1 MNPQIFKAYDIRG
14 VYPSEI
20 DEDTAYAIGRATV
33 TVLGAKTLAVGR
45 DARLSGP
52 SLQEALIRGI
62 TDAGCDVISIGMV
75 TTPMLYFSSWHLDVD
90 GALSVTASHNPA
102 EYNGI
107 KICRKNAVPVG
118 ENSGL
123 FTIRD
128 LVISASGSDT
138 IASGSGTVSA
148 PDPFPERGRVQQA
161 VSDLGSVS
169 APAKGIVTPQDV
181 LTPYY
186 DFFATFAKF
195 GDTQFHIAIDCANT
209 MGVLELPFYEKYFA
223 KNFEIEK
230 LYCNL
235 DHPYTAHEANPL
247 KTETLNELRALVVEK
262 KCQLGIAYDGDAD
275 RVGFVDEKGEI
286 IPMDLVTGLIAQVLL
301 EENPGRTVLYDLRSS
316 NSVKEVIE
324 ECGGVAKECRVGHA
338 FIKQQ
343 MAEEHAL
350 FAGELSGHYYFE
362 ANKNGEVSTLAA
374 FTLLNLMAKTGR
386 PISELV
392 AHLRR
397 YFHSGEIN
405 SEVKDK
411 DAVLARL
418 AETYQDGSKHT
429 LDGLKVSYP
438 DWWFNVRPSNTEPVL
453 RLNLEAK
460 TKETME
466 QKRDELL
473 ALIRS

>member
-1 MNPQIFKAYDIRG
+1 MNKDIFKAYDIRG

-20 DEDTAYAIGRATV
+20 DEETAYAIGRATV
-33 TVLGAKTLAVGR
+33 SVLGAKILAVGR
-45 DARLSGP
+45 DARVSGP
-52 SLQEALIRGI
+52 SLQEALVRGI
-62 TDAGCDVISIGMV
+62 TSAGCNVINIGMV
-75 TTPMLYFSSWHLDVD
+75 TTPMLYFSSWHLSVD

-102 EYNGI
+102 EYNGV
-107 KICRKNAVPVG
+107 KICQKNAVPVG

-123 FTIRD
+123 FDIRD
-128 LVISASGSDT
+128 KA
-138 IASGSGTVSA
+138 IAGEFPEVADKGTVT
-148 PDPFPERGRVQQA
+148 ERDIKTA
-161 VSDLGSVS
+161 
-169 APAKGIVTPQDV
+169 
-181 LTPYY
+181 YY
-186 DFFATFAKF
+186 DYFGTFANF

-209 MGVLELPFYEKYFA
+209 MGVLELPFYEERFA
-223 KNFEIEK
+223 KNFTLEK
-230 LYCNL
+230 LYCDL

-247 KTETLNELRALVVEK
+247 KTETLDELRALVVEK
-262 KCQLGIAYDGDAD
+262 GCALGIAYDGDAD
-275 RVGFVDEKGEI
+275 RVGFVDETGAV

-301 EENPGRTVLYDLRSS
+301 ETNPSATILYDLRSS
-316 NSVKEVIE
+316 MAVKEVIE
-324 ECGGVAKECRVGHA
+324 ENGGIAKECRVGHA

-343 MAEEHAL
+343 MVVEGAL
-350 FAGELSGHYYFE
+350 FAGELSGHYYFN

-374 FTLLNLMAKTGR
+374 FTLLNLMAKTGK

-405 SEVKDK
+405 SEVTDK
-411 DAVLARL
+411 DAILAKL
-418 AETYQDGSKHT
+418 SETYKDGSQHT

-460 TKETME
+460 TKEMME

-473 ALIRS
+473 GIIRG